1 MNKKEAMETDAGQVL
16 PATPERRQG
25 DSVALS
31 AFFDGHPVA
40 TFAIDTDHVVTH
52 WNSACEQLLGFTA
65 AEMVGTRDHWKAFY
79 MQPRA
84 CLADLLVADDIALG
98 ENDRYLGKLKRS
110 SVIPGAYEAEDFFA
124 HIGPDGHWLHFTAAP
139 LRDRQGRL
147 VGAIE
152 TLRDVSERRFA
163 ELALRKAH
171 DNLEHLVAER
181 TAQLAEM
188 NERLADDIRQR
199 QIADLELRERNLA
212 LTELNS
218 KLSLAQ
224 QKLLQSEKLA
234 SIGQLAAGVAHEI
247 NNPIGYVHS
256 NLGSLQ
262 EYLRSLFTVIEAYER
277 ALRAPDPKALIPEI
291 DDIRNRF
298 DIDFISR
305 DLPQLMAES
314 REGIERVTRIVRDLK
329 DFSYSGRDESW
340 KLVDLHSGLESTI
353 NIIWNELKYKVT
365 LQREFGQLPLVECL
379 PSELNQVYMNLLL
392 NAGHAIA
399 ERGTIT
405 VRTGVDGDHVWVEF
419 EDTGGGISPELRQR
433 IFDPFFTTKP
443 VGSGTGLG
451 LSISYSIVNKHHG
464 RIDLDSTPGVGSRFR
479 LVLPIKQPR

>member
-1 MNKKEAMETDAGQVL
+1 MAVRSYVV
-16 PATPERRQG
+16 PAAVTQIDSSILTPTP
-25 DSVALS
+25 SSAAL
-31 AFFDGHPVA
+31 
-40 TFAIDTDHVVTH
+40 
-52 WNSACEQLLGFTA
+52 
-65 AEMVGTRDHWKAFY
+65 R
-79 MQPRA
+79 
-84 CLADLLVADDIALG
+84 ALG
-98 ENDRYLGKLKRS
+98 ERVQHGMLVFNGKFEVSVANGLVRELFGVDTAGSVELGRHLEALLPPFALSQARETGTWIGSLPIGERVITLHLHHHNDTGGEAFLALFQHIDG
-110 SVIPGAYEAEDFFA
+110 PEDYERELQQR
-124 HIGPDGHWLHFTAAP
+124 H
-139 LRDRQGRL
+139 
-147 VGAIE
+147 
-152 TLRDVSERRFA
+152 A
-163 ELALRKAH
+163 ELRQAYLR
-171 DNLEHLVAER
+171 
-181 TAQLAEM
+181 
-188 NERLADDIRQR
+188 
-199 QIADLELRERNLA
+199 
-212 LTELNS
+212 LNGT
-218 KLSLAQ
+218 Q
-224 QKLLQSEKLA
+224 EKLLQSEKMA

-291 DDIRNRF
+291 DDIRDRL

-340 KLVDLHSGLESTI
+340 KLVDLHAGLESTI

-365 LQREFGQLPLVECL
+365 LERRYGELPMIECL

-399 ERGTIT
+399 DRGNI
-405 VRTGVDGDHVWVEF
+405 VVSTGVSGDEVWVEF
-419 EDTGGGISPELRQR
+419 KDDGAGISPELRQR

-451 LSISYSIVNKHHG
+451 LSISYGIINKHHG
-464 RIDLDSTPGVGSRFR
+464 RIDLDSTVGEGSCFR
-479 LVLPIKQPR
+479 IVLPIRQPK

>member
-1 MNKKEAMETDAGQVL
+1 MT
-16 PATPERRQG
+16 ATPLPTVLLPPQP
-25 DSVALS
+25 VLQAL
-31 AFFDGHPVA
+31 V
-40 TFAIDTDHVVTH
+40 
-52 WNSACEQLLGFTA
+52 
-65 AEMVGTRDHWKAFY
+65 
-79 MQPRA
+79 
-84 CLADLLVADDIALG
+84 
-98 ENDRYLGKLKRS
+98 
-110 SVIPGAYEAEDFFA
+110 
-124 HIGPDGHWLHFTAAP
+124 AP
-139 LRDRQGRL
+139 LREGLLLFADDDRTLLANPAVQAMLGGEADDEDGAARRLRSLLPADALAQARDHGQWNGSLVMAEAVVIAQIFHQRDEGRGWYL
-147 VGAIE
+147 GLFRQIE
-152 TLRDVSERRFA
+152 GQEDYERELQQRHA
-163 ELALRKAH
+163 ELRQAYLRL
-171 DNLEHLVAER
+171 NG
-181 TAQLAEM
+181 AQE
-188 NERLADDIRQR
+188 
-199 QIADLELRERNLA
+199 
-212 LTELNS
+212 
-218 KLSLAQ
+218 
-224 QKLLQSEKLA
+224 KLLQSEKMA

-291 DDIRNRF
+291 DDIRDRL

-340 KLVDLHSGLESTI
+340 KLVDLHAGLESTI
-353 NIIWNELKYKVT
+353 NIIWNELKYKVV
-365 LQREFGQLPLVECL
+365 LEREFGQLPLVECL

-405 VRTGVDGDHVWVEF
+405 VRSGVDGEYVWVEF
-419 EDTGGGISPELRQR
+419 QDTGGGISPELRQR

-451 LSISYSIVNKHHG
+451 LSISYSIINKHNG
-464 RIDLDSTPGVGSRFR
+464 RIDLESTPGVGSTFR

>member
-1 MNKKEAMETDAGQVL
+1 MPTPSA
-16 PATPERRQG
+16 ATLR
-25 DSVALS
+25 
-31 AFFDGHPVA
+31 
-40 TFAIDTDHVVTH
+40 
-52 WNSACEQLLGFTA
+52 
-65 AEMVGTRDHWKAFY
+65 
-79 MQPRA
+79 
-84 CLADLLVADDIALG
+84 ALG
-98 ENDRYLGKLKRS
+98 ERVQHGMLVFNGRFEVSIANGLVRELFGVDGPGSSDLGRQLEALLPPFALSQARDS
-110 SVIPGAYEAEDFFA
+110 GSWVGSLPVGERVITLHLHHHSDEAGEAFLALFQHIDGPEDYERELQQR
-124 HIGPDGHWLHFTAAP
+124 H
-139 LRDRQGRL
+139 
-147 VGAIE
+147 
-152 TLRDVSERRFA
+152 A
-163 ELALRKAH
+163 ELRQAYLR
-171 DNLEHLVAER
+171 
-181 TAQLAEM
+181 
-188 NERLADDIRQR
+188 
-199 QIADLELRERNLA
+199 
-212 LTELNS
+212 LNGT
-218 KLSLAQ
+218 Q
-224 QKLLQSEKLA
+224 EKLLQSEKMA

-291 DDIRNRF
+291 DDIRDRL

-340 KLVDLHSGLESTI
+340 KLVDLHAGLESTI

-365 LQREFGQLPLVECL
+365 LERHYGELPMIECL

-399 ERGTIT
+399 DRGNI
-405 VRTGVDGDHVWVEF
+405 VVSTGVGGDEVWVEF
-419 EDTGGGISPELRQR
+419 KDDGAGISPELRQR

-451 LSISYSIVNKHHG
+451 LSISYGIINKHHG
-464 RIDLDSTPGVGSRFR
+464 RIDLDSTVGEGSCFR
-479 LVLPIKQPR
+479 IVLPIRQPK

>member
-1 MNKKEAMETDAGQVL
+1 MN
-16 PATPERRQG
+16 
-25 DSVALS
+25 
-31 AFFDGHPVA
+31 
-40 TFAIDTDHVVTH
+40 
-52 WNSACEQLLGFTA
+52 
-65 AEMVGTRDHWKAFY
+65 GT
-79 MQPRA
+79 Q
-84 CLADLLVADDIALG
+84 
-98 ENDRYLGKLKRS
+98 E
-110 SVIPGAYEAEDFFA
+110 
-124 HIGPDGHWLHFTAAP
+124 
-139 LRDRQGRL
+139 
-147 VGAIE
+147 
-152 TLRDVSERRFA
+152 
-163 ELALRKAH
+163 
-171 DNLEHLVAER
+171 
-181 TAQLAEM
+181 
-188 NERLADDIRQR
+188 
-199 QIADLELRERNLA
+199 
-212 LTELNS
+212 
-218 KLSLAQ
+218 
-224 QKLLQSEKLA
+224 KLLQSEKMA

-291 DDIRNRF
+291 DDIRDRL

-353 NIIWNELKYKVT
+353 NIIWNELKYKVH
-365 LQREFGQLPLVECL
+365 LVREFGQLPLVECL

-405 VRTGVDGDHVWVEF
+405 VRTGVDGDTVWVEF

-451 LSISYSIVNKHHG
+451 LSISYSIINKHHG

>member
-1 MNKKEAMETDAGQVL
+1 MVIAHLYHHGPVGQGHFL
-16 PATPERRQG
+16 ALFRHIEGQEDYERELQQR
-25 DSVALS
+25 
-31 AFFDGHPVA
+31 H
-40 TFAIDTDHVVTH
+40 
-52 WNSACEQLLGFTA
+52 
-65 AEMVGTRDHWKAFY
+65 
-79 MQPRA
+79 
-84 CLADLLVADDIALG
+84 
-98 ENDRYLGKLKRS
+98 
-110 SVIPGAYEAEDFFA
+110 
-124 HIGPDGHWLHFTAAP
+124 
-139 LRDRQGRL
+139 
-147 VGAIE
+147 
-152 TLRDVSERRFA
+152 A
-163 ELALRKAH
+163 ELRQAYLR
-171 DNLEHLVAER
+171 
-181 TAQLAEM
+181 
-188 NERLADDIRQR
+188 
-199 QIADLELRERNLA
+199 
-212 LTELNS
+212 LNGT
-218 KLSLAQ
+218 Q
-224 QKLLQSEKLA
+224 EKLLQSEKMA

-291 DDIRNRF
+291 DDIRDRL

-340 KLVDLHSGLESTI
+340 KLVDLHAGLESTI

-365 LQREFGQLPLVECL
+365 LVREFGQLPLVECL

-405 VRTGVDGDHVWVEF
+405 VRTGVDGDQVWVEF

-433 IFDPFFTTKP
+433 IFDPFFTTAGGQRYRPGP
-443 VGSGTGLG
+443 VDLLQHHQQAPWPHRPGQHPGRGLALPRGAAGQAAALTASGSAGRWPATSLNRASRAAGQRPALPGLVPN
-451 LSISYSIVNKHHG
+451 L
-464 RIDLDSTPGVGSRFR
+464 GSRFG
-479 LVLPIKQPR
+479 

>member
-1 MNKKEAMETDAGQVL
+1 MAVRSL
-16 PATPERRQG
+16 VVPAAVTQIDSSILMPTP
-25 DSVALS
+25 S
-31 AFFDGHPVA
+31 AA
-40 TFAIDTDHVVTH
+40 T
-52 WNSACEQLLGFTA
+52 L
-65 AEMVGTRDHWKAFY
+65 R
-79 MQPRA
+79 
-84 CLADLLVADDIALG
+84 ALG
-98 ENDRYLGKLKRS
+98 ERVQHGMLLFNGKFEVSVANGLVRELFGVDAASSADLGRRLEALLPPFALPQARESGTWVGSLPIGERVITLHLHHHNDAGGDAFLALFQHVDG
-110 SVIPGAYEAEDFFA
+110 PEDYERELQQR
-124 HIGPDGHWLHFTAAP
+124 H
-139 LRDRQGRL
+139 
-147 VGAIE
+147 
-152 TLRDVSERRFA
+152 A
-163 ELALRKAH
+163 ELRQAYLR
-171 DNLEHLVAER
+171 
-181 TAQLAEM
+181 
-188 NERLADDIRQR
+188 
-199 QIADLELRERNLA
+199 
-212 LTELNS
+212 LNGT
-218 KLSLAQ
+218 Q
-224 QKLLQSEKLA
+224 EKLLQSEKMA

-291 DDIRNRF
+291 DDIRDRL

-340 KLVDLHSGLESTI
+340 KLVDLHAGLESTI

-365 LQREFGQLPLVECL
+365 LERRYGELPMIECL

-399 ERGTIT
+399 DRGNIA
-405 VRTGVDGDHVWVEF
+405 VSTGVSGDEVWVEF
-419 EDTGGGISPELRQR
+419 KDDGAGISPELRQR

-451 LSISYSIVNKHHG
+451 LSISYGIINKHHG
-464 RIDLDSTPGVGSRFR
+464 RIDLDSTVGEGSCFR
-479 LVLPIKQPR
+479 IVLPIRQPK